1 MQATR
6 NRRPRGDWAD
16 GNLNPNPKGPRN
28 DNSRKSLFGLE
39 SVAGHAAQ
47 ANALARKVSMA
58 ALMPA
63 IGRNEV
69 LDIVRSMPR
78 YISIGEARQF
88 ANTGREELGP
98 VMIGAEAGFC

>member
-1 MQATR
+1 
-6 NRRPRGDWAD
+6 
-16 GNLNPNPKGPRN
+16 
-28 DNSRKSLFGLE
+28 
-39 SVAGHAAQ
+39 
-47 ANALARKVSMA
+47 
-58 ALMPA
+58 MPA

-88 ANTGREELGP
+88 ANTGREGLGP